1 MADRL
6 SGHVPDDY
14 LAAQQADQ
22 RYARWKHDIDAP
34 DDTMAVFVA
43 EEAETG
49 EGSRRLLG
57 FCSVCPQKDMA
68 PGDDLLDPNGELHTI
83 YVDVMFKGA
92 GIGRRLIERGE
103 DQLRDMGFQRAIV
116 WMLAGNLAARGF
128 YERMGWQVDGTTAL
142 VRYGDREVLKIR
154 LAKQVLARSSGKV

>member
-1 MADRL
+1 MTPPAIDTGIRRARL
-6 SGHVPDDY
+6 TDAPSITDIHVRAWQTVYRGMMPDDY

-34 DDTMAVFVA
+34 DDTMAVFVP

-49 EGSRRLLG
+49 EGSRRLPG

-83 YVDVMFKGA
+83 YVDVMFKEKISCAIWDSNARSCGCLPAISPLAASTSGWA
-92 GIGRRLIERGE
+92 GRSMAQPHSSGT
-103 DQLRDMGFQRAIV
+103 AIV
-116 WMLAGNLAARGF
+116 RF
-128 YERMGWQVDGTTAL
+128 
-142 VRYGDREVLKIR
+142 
-154 LAKQVLARSSGKV
+154 